1 MSASKAHTTFV
12 AIQKRLHPD
21 KPTRELQRLSDTRWA
36 CRHGAVNAICCTFD
50 SLIST
55 LKETAE
61 GSDRTKAVEAN
72 GLLLQVKDLKFLISL
87 IIFDRFNFYKKPV

>member
-55 LKETAE
+55 LEEIAQDS
-61 GSDRTKAVEAN
+61 GQTKAVEAN
-72 GLLLQVKDLKFLISL
+72 GLVLQVKDFKFLISL
-87 IIFDRFNFYKKPV
+87 IILIGF